1 VRSLR
6 YFISWG
12 LVFMV
17 LNVITFVIAATQ
29 MWLLSPRLCLVVL
42 ALSPPLVYG
51 AVRFNRRLHRVYWQ
65 VQQEVGELTTVVE
78 EATAGVR
85 VVKAFGR
92 EDQQAR
98 RLEVEASS
106 ILDQNLEAA
115 RIRAFYV
122 PLLAILPQLCLAA
135 ILWYG
140 GRLVID
146 GQVTLGAL
154 VAFNSYLL
162 LLAWPL
168 QGLGMLFG
176 FAQRA
181 AASAERVFEVLDQPP
196 AIADR
201 PGATPLPNP
210 AKGSGEPQGGAPVH
224 REGSGEPQGGAPVGL
239 ELAEALFAAFSDPAG
254 YRLFDDARPALEALA
269 GRGLRLGVVSNFEPW
284 LEDVLA
290 LEGVDHLFAA
300 VAISGKLGVAKP
312 DPEIFLAALAEAG
325 ADPAATVHVGDQPAN
340 DVAAARAV
348 GITPVLIDRFARHP
362 GPDGVHRVEDLLGLV
377 RLLNGHG
384 SG

>member
-1 VRSLR
+1 MSRLPPIPDPLHCVLFDAGDTLLAPAPSFQGRFVAVAAAHGLPLEEAAVDAAIAEAVRAAE
-6 YFISWG
+6 WPADW
-12 LVFMV
+12 
-17 LNVITFVIAATQ
+17 TDPATQ
-29 MWLLSPRLCLVVL
+29 RSFWVGFYRQVL
-42 ALSPPLVYG
+42 AALGHEGMEG
-51 AVRFNRRLHRVYWQ
+51 A
-65 VQQEVGELTTVVE
+65 
-78 EATAGVR
+78 
-85 VVKAFGR
+85 
-92 EDQQAR
+92 
-98 RLEVEASS
+98 
-106 ILDQNLEAA
+106 
-115 RIRAFYV
+115 
-122 PLLAILPQLCLAA
+122 
-135 ILWYG
+135 
-140 GRLVID
+140 
-146 GQVTLGAL
+146 
-154 VAFNSYLL
+154 
-162 LLAWPL
+162 
-168 QGLGMLFG
+168 
-176 FAQRA
+176 
-181 AASAERVFEVLDQPP
+181 
-196 AIADR
+196 
-201 PGATPLPNP
+201 
-210 AKGSGEPQGGAPVH
+210 GEPL
-224 REGSGEPQGGAPVGL
+224 GGAPVGL